1 MELYK
6 IKDKLSKEQYS
17 YFLELQEKIE
27 LPLFFIGSITR
38 KDYIADRSD
47 IDIEVF
53 SDNVKSTKV
62 KIECLFNYYS
72 KKDENKFIVFKINNV
87 AFSGYKYSY
96 STLGKDNHF
105 DLTLYKKVCQPEL
118 LYNRNIETN
127 LNFFA
132 VIFFSVIKFLHY
144 NLNVIN
150 ITGDKNYS
158 NLKKYFWSLYNSKK
172 TATDTITETEYKYY
186 YNEQPEKTYLIKV

>member
-1 MELYK
+1 MELNK

-27 LPLFFIGSITR
+27 LPLFFFGSITR
-38 KDYIADRSD
+38 NDYNADRSD

-53 SDNVKSTKV
+53 SDNIKSTKV

-72 KKDENKFIVFKINNV
+72 KKDENKLIVFKIDNV
-87 AFSGYKYSY
+87 PFSGYKYSH
-96 STLGKDNHF
+96 STIGKDNHF

-127 LNFFA
+127 LNFTA
-132 VIFFSVIKFLHY
+132 TIFFYILKFLHY
-144 NLNVIN
+144 DLNIIN

-158 NLKKYFWSLYNSKK
+158 NLKKIFWSLYNSKK
-172 TATDTITETEYKYY
+172 SLSKTITETEYKYY
-186 YNEQPEKTYLIKV
+186 YDEQPEKTYLIKL